1 LNDDD
6 EAGLRLLPGTAAGGV
21 EINPHLLGHP
31 SAATRAMLQVEGE
44 AACTGLMRAA
54 RIVDRSIF
62 AQVPRVAASYE
73 SACRRS
79 RISGT
84 LSRKIG
90 LGSIFI
96 VTRGDFR
103 GRTAFRDA
111 GFARHP

>member
-1 LNDDD
+1 
-6 EAGLRLLPGTAAGGV
+6 
-21 EINPHLLGHP
+21 
-31 SAATRAMLQVEGE
+31 MLQVEGE
-44 AACTGLMRAA
+44 AACSGLMRAA

-73 SACRRS
+73 SACRWS
-79 RISGT
+79 RIRGT

-96 VTRGDFR
+96 VTRGNFR